1 MATRLMQMTR
11 QASSFILL
19 VLAFLTA
26 SCERREHPTTTPIPA
41 PSATSQPRVEWVDPN
56 LVQPGP
62 VRRESLTP
70 EQMTRI
76 RRLQAVFAEVDGQ
89 SVEQWVDNFK
99 RDFDPDRELA
109 VWERMA
115 DAYTRYC
122 SNRTLSAE
130 AKQDVFKVVL
140 LRSMA
145 PEYEVLPRLKLS
157 VLTKADAAEIMRGF

>member
-1 MATRLMQMTR
+1 MSRFPR
-11 QASSFILL
+11 PILL
-19 VLAFLTA
+19 AAACVLLAG
-26 SCERREHPTTTPIPA
+26 CERRERPPAAPVPA

-99 RDFDPDRELA
+99 RDFHPDRELA
-109 VWERMA
+109 VWEKMA

-122 SNRTLSAE
+122 SKRTLSPE

-140 LRSMA
+140 MRSMA
-145 PEYEVLPRLKLS
+145 PEHEVLPRLKLS